1 MRSSSTLAF
10 LAVLFIAFT
19 LTLAEETQQLEP
31 TSMYKRQ
38 YGSSYSSSSSTIEL
52 SFISFAIMLFT
63 SLFAF

>member
-1 MRSSSTLAF
+1 MSEKKN
-10 LAVLFIAFT
+10 FIDKIFFISFIIYFI
-19 LTLAEETQQLEP
+19 LQTQQLEP
-31 TSMYKRQ
+31 TLMYKRQ